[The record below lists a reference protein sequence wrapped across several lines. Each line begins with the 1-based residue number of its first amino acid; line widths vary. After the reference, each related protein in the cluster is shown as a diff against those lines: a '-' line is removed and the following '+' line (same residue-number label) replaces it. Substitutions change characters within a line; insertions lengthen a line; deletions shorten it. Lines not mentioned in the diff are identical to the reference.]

1 VESFDA
7 FAEIVGLAQPA
18 VVEPFEFDGDG
29 ERRIFG
35 VVE

>member
-7 FAEIVGLAQPA
+7 FAEIVGLPQPT
-18 VVEPFEFDGDG
+18 VVEPFELDGDG

-35 VVE
+35 IVE